1 MLMKLVT
8 SSKTNNITPYAPQQR
23 CKDEEKEKFW
33 KELAE
38 VTDSIKQTEVIVLEE
53 ILMVM

>member
-1 MLMKLVT
+1 MKLVT
-8 SSKTNNITPYAPQQR
+8 SSKTNNITPYAPRQR
-23 CKDEEKEKFW
+23 YKDEEKEKFW